1 MDEFDERQ
9 RFETL
14 LRHVEIE
21 GEVRE
26 DLMMQRVVGFYMGL
40 VLGVPFPLAAL
51 LLLASRPD
59 ARPAPLLACLAL
71 LVFSPT
77 ASGLLGAALGPRV
90 VQWISEVRARR
101 GK

>member
-26 DLMMQRVVGFYMGL
+26 ELQLQRLLGFYIGLVVG
-40 VLGVPFPLAAL
+40 VPIPLAAL
-51 LLLASRPD
+51 LLYASRRD
-59 ARPAPLLACLAL
+59 ARAAPLLLCLAL
-71 LVFSPT
+71 LVFGAT
-77 ASGLLGAALGPRV
+77 ASALLGAALGPRV
-90 VQWISEVRARR
+90 IQRINEAKQQRKV
-101 GK
+101 